1 MAEYASEMRL
11 YDPETQER
19 LYLDAKERE
28 RFLEVADKLDN
39 RAHCLLCEVVHWT
52 GCRISEALELTPR
65 RIDIDNRV
73 IRYRTIKK
81 RKYTRQGELKAAVF
95 RDVPISKEL
104 ARSLDMCFEIR
115 KARKTRKGLDDLLWP
130 NQADPQRPIARTTGW
145 RIIKRALDAAGVEG
159 PQATAKGLRHGYAV
173 AMILGGLD
181 VRILQ
186 SRLGH
191 ESADT
196 TAIYLQVVGDEAHQ
210 LDGDAWKKANANW
223 RQ

>member
-19 LYLDAKERE
+19 LYLDAGERE
-28 RFLEVADKLDN
+28 RFLEAADRLESRK
-39 RAHCLLCEVVHWT
+39 HCLLCEVVHWT

-65 RIDIDNRV
+65 RIDVEKRV

-81 RKYTRQGELKAAVF
+81 RKYTRQGELKAPVF

-104 ARSLDMCFEIR
+104 ARSLDMCFGVR
-115 KARKTRKGLDDLLWP
+115 KARKDRKGLDNPLWH
-130 NQADPQRPIARTTGW
+130 NKSDPKRPVARTTGW
-145 RIIKRALDAAGVEG
+145 RIIKRALDAAKIEG

-173 AMILGGLD
+173 AMILGGME
-181 VRILQ
+181 VRILKD
-186 SRLGH
+186 RLGH

-196 TAIYLQVVGDEAHQ
+196 TAIYLQVVGEEAHK
-210 LDGDAWKKANANW
+210 LDGDAWKKANESW
-223 RQ
+223 V

>member
-1 MAEYASEMRL
+1 MSEYASEMRL
-11 YDPETQER
+11 YDPESEER
-19 LYLDAKERE
+19 LYLDADERE
-28 RFLEVADKLDN
+28 RFIDIADRLEN

-65 RIDIDNRV
+65 RINIDKRV

-81 RKYTRQGELKAAVF
+81 RKYTRQGELKAPVF

-104 ARSLDMCFEIR
+104 ARSLDMFFEIR
-115 KARKTRKGLDDLLWP
+115 KARKTRKGIDKLLWP
-130 NQADPQRPIARTTGW
+130 NQADPLRPIARTTGW
-145 RIIKRALDAAGVEG
+145 RIIKRALDKAKIEG

-181 VRILQ
+181 VQILKK
-186 SRLGH
+186 RLGH

-196 TAIYLQVVGDEAHQ
+196 TAIYLQVVGDEAHK
-210 LDGDAWKKANANW
+210 LDGEAWKKANESW
-223 RQ
+223 SQ

>member
-11 YDPETQER
+11 FDPETQER

-28 RFLEVADKLDN
+28 RFLEAADKLEN
-39 RAHCLLCEVVHWT
+39 RSHCLLCEVIHWT

-65 RIDIDNRV
+65 RIDINNRV

-104 ARSLDMCFEIR
+104 ARHLDMFFHIR
-115 KARKTRKGLDDLLWP
+115 KARKTRKGLDSLLWP
-130 NQADPQRPIARTTGW
+130 NQADPKRPVARTTGW
-145 RIIKRALDAAGVEG
+145 RIIKRVLDAAGIEG

-173 AMILGGLD
+173 AMILGDLD
-181 VRILQ
+181 VHILQ
-186 SRLGH
+186 KRLGH
-191 ESADT
+191 ESVET
-196 TAIYLQVVGDEAHQ
+196 TAIYLQVVGEEAHA
-210 LDGDAWKKANANW
+210 LEERAWKKANESW
-223 RQ
+223 GQ